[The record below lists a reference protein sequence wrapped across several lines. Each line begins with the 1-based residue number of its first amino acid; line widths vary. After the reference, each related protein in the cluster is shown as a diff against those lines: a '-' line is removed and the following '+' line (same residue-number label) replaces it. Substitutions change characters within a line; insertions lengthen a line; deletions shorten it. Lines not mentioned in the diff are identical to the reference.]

1 MPFDNSVLLAIHK
14 DFRTGL
20 KFTDQTGNTIQIG
33 QDPNWQPIPGTDNE
47 GLLYDVP
54 TGKDLR
60 ITFLRI
66 HRECCNL
73 KSDLALTPQ
82 IRLEY

>member
-20 KFTDQTGNTIQIG
+20 KFTDQTGNTILIG

-54 TGKDLR
+54 TGKYPR
-60 ITFLRI
+60 ITFFSKILSI
-66 HRECCNL
+66 HRERYNL
-73 KSDLALTPQ
+73 ISNLALVP
-82 IRLEY
+82 

>member
-60 ITFLRI
+60 ITFLRKAVKFI
-66 HRECCNL
+66 DNV
-73 KSDLALTPQ
+73 AA
-82 IRLEY
+82 